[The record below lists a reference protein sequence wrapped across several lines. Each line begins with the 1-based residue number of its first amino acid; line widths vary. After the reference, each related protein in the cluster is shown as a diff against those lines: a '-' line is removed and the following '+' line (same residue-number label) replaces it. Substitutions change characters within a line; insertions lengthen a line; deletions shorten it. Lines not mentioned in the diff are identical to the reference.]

1 MNCATPLTASRP
13 EQRRRPA
20 TLLFC
25 DVSGSTATGERLD
38 AEAVRELMFSYFHE
52 MRGAIERHG
61 GTVEKFVGDAVMA
74 VFGVPEAHEDDP
86 SRACRAALEMQ
97 QRIPELNRELE
108 RRYGSTLAIRIGV
121 NTGEVVAGDPRTRET
136 FVSGDTVNT
145 AARVEQAAAPGE
157 VLLGSLTY
165 ALVKDT
171 VEAEAVAP
179 IEAKGKADPVSAY
192 RLLSVPS
199 APASRRRTRTPL
211 VGRERELAALRSVYE
226 DALAESVATLALL
239 IGEPGVGKSRLAE
252 EFLSTVAAA
261 MPAWRARSIRLC
273 FGRPA

>member
-1 MNCATPLTASRP
+1 MVACPECGERNPERAKFCLNCATPLTASRP

-25 DVSGSTATGERLD
+25 DVSGSTAAGERLD

-52 MRGAIERHG
+52 MRSAIERHG

-86 SRACRAALEMQ
+86 LRACRAASEMQ
-97 QRIPELNRELE
+97 QRLPELNRELE
-108 RRYGSTLAIRIGV
+108 RRYGSRLRIRIGV

-145 AARVEQAAAPGE
+145 AARLEQAAAPGE

-165 ALVKDT
+165 ALVEGT

-179 IEAKGKADPVSAY
+179 IEAKGKAEPVSAY

-199 APASRRRTRTPL
+199 APGPRRRPRTPL
-211 VGRERELAALRSVYE
+211 VGRERAPAALRAVY
-226 DALAESVATLALL
+226 DAALAESAARMALL
-239 IGEPGVGKSRLAE
+239 TRDPGVGQSR
-252 EFLSTVAAA
+252 VAQA
-261 MPAWRARSIRLC
+261 
-273 FGRPA
+273 